1 MQVIIG
7 STKSSRIEDMAK
19 ASDIAMSSKEWYEIY
34 QAAGNE
40 LP

>member
-1 MQVIIG
+1 MCYNCYNKARL
-7 STKSSRIEDMAK
+7 TDLAK
-19 ASDIAMSSKEWYEIY
+19 AVDVELDRREWYEIY